1 MTSLTFAFDNKQ
13 YLDEME
19 GLTTLNNAMAITGKK
34 TRVIISIEFNLHGGE
49 RLDHH
54 NKNQMYT
61 MQKPQFYEF
70 NREVKQNRSLLRE
83 QTKDIQMIQ
92 NKLISEDL
100 MIRSFKEIQK
110 NILPFIAHLSVKFP
124 ELKDVI

>member
-54 NKNQMYT
+54 NKN
-61 MQKPQFYEF
+61 
-70 NREVKQNRSLLRE
+70 
-83 QTKDIQMIQ
+83 
-92 NKLISEDL
+92 
-100 MIRSFKEIQK
+100 
-110 NILPFIAHLSVKFP
+110 
-124 ELKDVI
+124 